1 MLFKMLWIGILPPTA
16 QTVYTRFQPQ
26 PLCYSVNQLDTA

>member
-1 MLFKMLWIGILPPTA
+1 MLLKMLWIGILSPTA
-16 QTVYTRFQPQ
+16 QTVYMRVQPQ